1 MLKNRGKIRHFVE
14 NTYVEFVVFNQ
25 MWKII
30 HRTHGGDAILKKS
43 FKKPLTCGFENDIL
57 IKLTAKNGT
66 AKDLEN

>member
-1 MLKNRGKIRHFVE
+1 
-14 NTYVEFVVFNQ
+14 
-25 MWKII
+25 MWKVI
-30 HRTHGGDAILKKS
+30 HRTHGGDALLKKS